1 MNKRVGGGGRLSL
14 RRKKGQCVKDTEEEN
29 KSSNSTIG
37 YGIRNDGNQCFLI
50 VLIQVLYRNCRELV
64 KDTNDENTDERELR
78 KLLKDCCEDMDNSTT
93 HSISITPLWSFLT
106 SHYSYRWLSSA
117 TQDVH
122 EVYLDLFPH
131 LVNMST
137 SFQGILCNHY
147 RCLECEHESI
157 QKETFFS
164 LSAFQCYALTTSDRN
179 VLQKKDK
186 YACSYCRIKTE
197 AQYYTSIEKIPPLLF
212 IHSPPS
218 SHVTPHWTWTTFPI
232 SLSFAPT
239 HTVQSIICHQGSTLT
254 HGHFISYHLSSSSNL
269 WYKCNDE
276 HLECLQGPPWTSSSS
291 LDFPTMASSKP
302 YPYLSLFKNKI

>member
-1 MNKRVGGGGRLSL
+1 M
-14 RRKKGQCVKDTEEEN
+14 T
-29 KSSNSTIG
+29 
-37 YGIRNDGNQCFLI
+37 LI
-50 VLIQVLYRNCRELV
+50 VKVELILKLMYLCTKIVNNFKNIELFSDWV
-64 KDTNDENTDERELR
+64 STQEDNTNNNGNGLGTSLPNITVNGESTTVDDENTDERELR